1 MNVLLLI
8 TFLII
13 TAILFGIHKK
23 LRFAATHFKMKQLVS
38 APSMLDEL
46 PSVSVCIP
54 ARNEV
59 HAMTQCLERV
69 ISSRYP
75 KMEII
80 VLDDRSTDK
89 TSVLIKSFAHAGV
102 RFVEGSPLP
111 EGWLGKNHAQEEL
124 LREASGTYVL
134 FLDVDTQISQNTIG
148 QLVSY
153 ALQEKADMISV
164 LPQRS
169 PVLRGNTFF
178 STLRHAWA
186 LLYHSTRKPAVASN
200 AWMVRRT
207 TLLNEQG
214 GFTERKLEVQPEV
227 QFAHLFAR
235 TGAYRFLLGTSLLG
249 VWYDKKYSSQIETGV
264 RLLYP
269 FFGSRISALVV
280 TMFAIL
286 LLLVPFASLCVALF
300 VGYDAWVWQVAALM
314 YILVEFALYAKYLRT
329 VWPSHWLLGTVALPY
344 ILAQEVILLVMS
356 FLKYSFGTITW
367 KGRPIKTTI

>member
-8 TFLII
+8 VFLII
-13 TAILFGIHKK
+13 LITLFAIYKK
-23 LRFAATHFKMKQLVS
+23 LTFAHSHFKMKQLLS
-38 APSMLDEL
+38 APSMLEDL

-80 VLDDRSTDK
+80 VLDDRSTDE

-111 EGWLGKNHAQEEL
+111 DGWLGKNHAQEEL
-124 LREASGTYVL
+124 LSEASGTYVL

-169 PVLRGNTFF
+169 PILRGNTLF
-178 STLRHAWA
+178 STLRHTWA
-186 LLYHSTRKPAVASN
+186 LLLHSVRRPAVASN
-200 AWMVRRT
+200 AWMVKRT
-207 TLLNEQG
+207 ALLNDLH
-214 GFTERKLEVQPEV
+214 GFIDCKLEVQPEV
-227 QFAHLFAR
+227 RFAQLFSR
-235 TGAYRFLLGTSLLG
+235 NQAYRFLQSTSLLG
-249 VWYDKKYSSQIETGV
+249 LWYDKKYSSQVETGI

-269 FFGSRISALVV
+269 FFESRLIPL
-280 TMFAIL
+280 MFAGLITTFLVLPFIFLAIAPL
-286 LLLVPFASLCVALF
+286 LGEYGLLWQGVSLGF
-300 VGYDAWVWQVAALM
+300 VL
-314 YILVEFALYAKYLRT
+314 IEFVLYASYLRV
-329 VWPSHWLLGTVALPY
+329 VWPKYWIVGVVALPF
-344 ILAQEVILLVMS
+344 ILIQEVILMAMS
-356 FLKYSFGTITW
+356 FMKYTFGTITW
-367 KGRPIKTTI
+367 KGRPIKTPI

>member
-8 TFLII
+8 VFLII
-13 TAILFGIHKK
+13 LITLFAIYKK
-23 LRFAATHFKMKQLVS
+23 LTFAHSHFKMKQLLS
-38 APSMLDEL
+38 APSMLEDL

-80 VLDDRSTDK
+80 VLDDRSTDE

-111 EGWLGKNHAQEEL
+111 DGWLGKNHAQEEL

-134 FLDVDTQISQNTIG
+134 FLDVDTQISQNTVG

-186 LLYHSTRKPAVASN
+186 LLFHSSRKPAVASN
-200 AWMVRRT
+200 AWMARRT

-214 GFTERKLEVQPEV
+214 GFTEHKLEVQPEV

-235 TGAYRFLLGTSLLG
+235 TGTYRFLLGTSLLG
-249 VWYDKKYSSQIETGV
+249 MWYDKRYSSQIETGI

-269 FFGSRISALVV
+269 FFGSRFSSLVATSV
-280 TMFAIL
+280 AML
-286 LLLVPFASLCVALF
+286 LLLVPFVVLCLATF
-300 VGYDAWVWQVAALM
+300 VGYNAWVWQVVASV
-314 YILVEFALYAKYLRT
+314 YILVELALYAKYLRMI
-329 VWPSHWLLGTVALPY
+329 WPPHWLLGTIALPY
-344 ILAQEVILLVMS
+344 VLVQEVVLLAVS
-356 FLKYSFGTITW
+356 FFKYSFGTITW
-367 KGRPIKTTI
+367 KGRPIRTTR